1 MARPCRIFTGT
12 SVIPSSFFR
21 LSSETVPRLRSPYEE
36 CRGTSSV
43 RETSVRRLATGALRP
58 RRPLPGVRGPAG
70 PGRGEWAGRT
80 LDEVA
85 AEDPAAVRSWLT
97 DPDYAPPGG
106 ESVAALIA
114 RVGAALAALP
124 AGTHR
129 AVVDQAVVRAAVVF
143 ALELPAAAFWR
154 LDVRPD
160 TVTNLTGRLG
170 RWNLQLGQPVD
181 K

>member
-1 MARPCRIFTGT
+1 M
-12 SVIPSSFFR
+12 
-21 LSSETVPRLRSPYEE
+21 
-36 CRGTSSV
+36 
-43 RETSVRRLATGALRP
+43 
-58 RRPLPGVRGPAG
+58 RRPFGDASRQVRFGHGDPCPQYAGLQGPDT
-70 PGRGEWAGRT
+70 GEWAGRT

-106 ESVAALIA
+106 ESVTALIA

-124 AGTHR
+124 TGTHR
-129 AVVDQAVVRAAVVF
+129 AVVDQAVVRAAVVS
-143 ALELPAAAFWR
+143 ALELPAAVFWR

-160 TVTNLTGRLG
+160 TVTSLTGRLG
-170 RWNLQLGQPVD
+170 RWNLQLGQPVG

>member
-1 MARPCRIFTGT
+1 MKSA
-12 SVIPSSFFR
+12 V
-21 LSSETVPRLRSPYEE
+21 
-36 CRGTSSV
+36 V
-43 RETSVRRLATGALRP
+43 RVQFVRRPFEDASRQ
-58 RRPLPGVRGPAG
+58 VRFGHGDPCPQYAGLQGPDA
-70 PGRGEWAGRT
+70 GEWAGRT

-106 ESVAALIA
+106 ESVTALIA

-129 AVVDQAVVRAAVVF
+129 AVVDQAVVRAAVVS
-143 ALELPAAAFWR
+143 ALELPATAFWR

-160 TVTNLTGRLG
+160 TVTSLTGRLG
-170 RWNLQLGQPVD
+170 RWNLQLGQPAE